1 MLEHLCTKLPAR
13 HTPQVRLGG
22 HLVKA
27 AEPRRHQRHS
37 LGVVFAIAMLIPAL
51 LTAAPATRLLVTT
64 DSCFSGVCPG
74 ERPPP
79 ITVIGAGSFFPLFV
93 LALDGSGNFDTSYTG
108 TVEISSSDALVGAPP
123 SYTFTT
129 EDAGVKEFDI
139 AFTNPGIESIT
150 VIDATG
156 ILLPGGVTLTVTP
169 VGLCVPTAAILC
181 LAGGRFAL
189 EAEWRRSSDP
199 MGSAGHAVSMTGD
212 TGYFWFF
219 NPANVEVV
227 AKVLNACEFGH
238 YWVFAGGLTNVE
250 VLLTVTDTQTGAL
263 NAYANPVGMPFQP
276 VQDTSTFATC
286 P

>member
-1 MLEHLCTKLPAR
+1 VIT
-13 HTPQVRLGG
+13 
-22 HLVKA
+22 
-27 AEPRRHQRHS
+27 AEPRRHPRHYR
-37 LGVVFAIAMLIPAL
+37 GIVFAIVMFMPAL

-64 DSCFSGVCPG
+64 DSCFSGVCPAT
-74 ERPPP
+74 RPPP

-93 LALDGSGNFDTSYTG
+93 LALDDSGNFDTSYTG

-129 EDAGVKEFDI
+129 ADAGVKTFEI
-139 AFTNPGIESIT
+139 AFTHPGIESVT
-150 VIDATG
+150 VVDAAG
-156 ILLPGGVTLTVTP
+156 LLRPGGVTLTVTP
-169 VGLCVPTAAILC
+169 IGLCTQTDAILC
-181 LAGGRFAL
+181 LAGGRFAV

-227 AKVLNACEFGH
+227 AKVLNGCELGGH

-250 VLLTVTDTQTGAL
+250 VLLTVTDTQTGAMNVYL
-263 NAYANPVGMPFQP
+263 NPVGMPFQP